1 MHIFLCLLC
10 IFAAIHKKMI
20 AVIDYKAGN
29 LTSVKFAFEHLG
41 IKARITN
48 RPEEIIA
55 ADRVVFPGVGSA
67 GAARKNINDLQ
78 LADVLKQVVARGTPF
93 LGICLGTQIIFDFS
107 EEDGGTKGLSLLS
120 GKVKRFA
127 PFAPPDF
134 MDKVPQIGWN
144 AVSIRRRH
152 PVLEG
157 IENESE
163 FYFVHSYY
171 AVPKFKKEIISET
184 DYAGVKFAAIVGK
197 DNLIATQFHPEKSGR
212 LGLKLLENFSKWS
225 GTC

>member
-1 MHIFLCLLC
+1 
-10 IFAAIHKKMI
+10 MI
-20 AVIDYKAGN
+20 AIIDYKAGN
-29 LTSVKFAFEHLG
+29 LTSVRLAFEYLG

-55 ADRVVFPGVGSA
+55 ADRLVFPGVGSA
-67 GAARKNINDLQ
+67 GAARQNIKALQ
-78 LADVLKQVVARGTPF
+78 LEDVLKQVVKSGVPF

-107 EEDGGTKGLSLLS
+107 EEDGGTKGLALLS

-127 PFAPPDF
+127 PADC

-144 AVSIRRRH
+144 AVSIRSPH

-157 IENESE
+157 IETESE

-171 AVPKFKKEIISET
+171 AVPKFKKEIIGET

-197 DNLIATQFHPEKSGR
+197 NNLIATQFHPEKSGR
-212 LGLKLLENFSKWS
+212 LGLKLLENFGHWN
-225 GTC
+225 GL